1 MVQATKEQ
9 VITVTLKLNKHEADW
24 LKGLMQ
30 NPLTPNHDPAEE
42 DEYNRAMRLSFW
54 NALGGDVVPSP
65 TPADFYPPEP
75 DGTPKTCTCPPKK
88 NDGSPFD
95 GISYYCPLHGR

>member
-1 MVQATKEQ
+1 MVQSTREQ
-9 VITVTLKLNKHEADW
+9 VVTITLKLNQQEANW
-24 LKGLMQ
+24 LKGWMQ

-42 DEYNRAMRLSFW
+42 DELDRAMRLSFW
-54 NALGGDVVPSP
+54 EALGGN
-65 TPADFYPPEP
+65 PAPNRVTEVYPPEP
-75 DGTPKTCTCPPKK
+75 DGTPKVCSCPPKK